1 MSEIV
6 LNVTTRTALGTGA
19 AKKIRRQDQ
28 IPGIY
33 YFHGKQNIPFAIERK
48 ALRAVWGHESALID
62 VIFDGKDRKKC
73 VIRDIQFDPISGKP
87 IHLDLMGIE
96 MTEKIRVNVHVA
108 LHGTPVGVRVG
119 GGLLQQVL
127 REVEVECFPGD
138 LPEVIEL
145 DVSQL
150 DLGDSLT
157 IGDIHLEKITVHGD
171 PETVIATVSAPRGEV
186 EAPAAEEAGPAE
198 PEVITRRAKEEEE
211 EEEK

>member
-6 LNVTTRTALGTGA
+6 LNVTTRTAKGTGA
-19 AKKIRRQDQ
+19 AKKIRRQEK

-33 YFHGKQNIPFAIERK
+33 YFHGKQNIPFSIDRK
-48 ALRAVWGHESALID
+48 ALRAIWGHESTLID

-96 MTEKIRVNVHVA
+96 MSEKIRVNVHVA
-108 LHGTPVGVRVG
+108 LHGTPIGVRVG
-119 GGLLQQVL
+119 GGLLQQIL
-127 REVEVECFPGD
+127 REVEVECLPAD

-145 DVSQL
+145 DVSNL

-157 IGDIHLEKITVHGD
+157 IGDIHLDKITVHGD
-171 PETVIATVSAPRGEV
+171 PETVIATVSAPRGEA
-186 EAPAAEEAGPAE
+186 ETPAQEAGPAE

-211 EEEK
+211 EEK